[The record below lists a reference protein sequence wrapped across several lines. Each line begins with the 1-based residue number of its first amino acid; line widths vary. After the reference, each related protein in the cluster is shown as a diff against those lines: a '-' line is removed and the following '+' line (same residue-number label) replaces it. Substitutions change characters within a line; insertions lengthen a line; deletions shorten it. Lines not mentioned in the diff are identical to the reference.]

1 MKQAVICLVKTYS
14 QADTLV
20 GQLKNEGFANTDIS
34 VLMPDE
40 NGLRDMS
47 YEKHSKAPEGTSTGA
62 VSGALL
68 GGAIGVLAGIGALT
82 IPGLGAFIVA
92 GPIMAG
98 LSGAAVGGAVGGVT
112 GGLIGLGMP
121 EYEAIQY
128 EGKLKDGNLLISVH
142 TEDKEKVKRAEQ
154 VCKNNGATDI
164 NCVNEEK
171 VPSNR

>member
-1 MKQAVICLVKTYS
+1 MKQAVICLVKTYT
-14 QADTLV
+14 QADALV
-20 GQLKNEGFANTDIS
+20 GQLKNEGFSSSDIS

-40 NGLRDMS
+40 NGIRDMS

-62 VSGALL
+62 ASGAIL

-82 IPGLGAFIVA
+82 IPGLGPFIAA

-112 GGLIGLGMP
+112 GGLIGLGVP
-121 EYEAIQY
+121 EYEAIQF

-142 TEDKEKVKRAEQ
+142 TEDRDKAKRAEQ
-154 VCKNNGATDI
+154 ICKSNGASDI
-164 NCVNEEK
+164 NCVSEEK
-171 VPSNR
+171 VPTNR

>member
-1 MKQAVICLVKTYS
+1 MKQAVICLVKTYT
-14 QADTLV
+14 QADALV
-20 GQLKNEGFANTDIS
+20 GQLKSEGFPATDIS

-40 NGLRDMS
+40 NGVRDMS

-62 VSGALL
+62 ASGAIL
-68 GGAIGVLAGIGALT
+68 GGALGVLAGIGALT
-82 IPGLGAFIVA
+82 IPGLGPFIAA

-98 LSGAAVGGAVGGVT
+98 LSGAAVGGAVGGIT
-112 GGLIGLGMP
+112 GGLIGLGVP

-142 TEDKEKVKRAEQ
+142 TEDKEKAKRAEQ
-154 VCKNNGATDI
+154 VCKSNGASDI

-171 VPSNR
+171 VPTNR